1 MPRLIKLQSVV
12 ETTVNQVDTLSVSEY
27 IEMVARI
34 HHEITQI
41 HPFSD
46 GNGRCSR
53 AFLNWML
60 RLKGLPPIY
69 IKHENKEKYYEA
81 LSLADLEG
89 EHKEIVR
96 IIIKELFKTMMEI
109 NSR

>member
-1 MPRLIKLQSVV
+1 
-12 ETTVNQVDTLSVSEY
+12 
-27 IEMVARI
+27 
-34 HHEITQI
+34 
-41 HPFSD
+41 
-46 GNGRCSR
+46 
-53 AFLNWML
+53 ML